1 MMRGTMERLARAG
14 LLTALLL
21 LLIGVAGCGGGGDDD
36 GPNSNFGGA
45 RVSWGEPASGNP
57 KAVVMLLH
65 GGGWQPSPAGY
76 EGQKKSAPVL
86 QDQGYATVAIGYD
99 AGAKGFRQI
108 VEVYKE
114 ARRQYP
120 DLPICA
126 SGISAGG
133 HLALM
138 LATREPDL
146 DCVMALSSP
155 VDLTTLAEQDPEDEE
170 SYDAA
175 VKAFGAGKL
184 ATFSP
189 VRYADRIRAKVLLI
203 QAEDDPLVPV
213 EQADELKRALPDAQ
227 VLILETGDTPA
238 VFAHG
243 GGVQEDAQ
251 NTVIEREFDFLQQST
266 VGGS

>member
-1 MMRGTMERLARAG
+1 MGRTTQGLVKTG
-14 LLTALLL
+14 LLMAVLL
-21 LLIGVAGCGGGGDDD
+21 LLIGAAGCGGGGDDNGPD
-36 GPNSNFGGA
+36 GNFGGA
-45 RVSWGEPASGNP
+45 RVSWGEPANGHP

-76 EGQKKSAPVL
+76 EGEKKSAPIL
-86 QDQGYATVAIGYD
+86 QDRGYATVAVGYD
-99 AGAKGFRQI
+99 AGTKGFRQI
-108 VEVYKE
+108 VAVYKE

-155 VDLTTLAEQDPEDEE
+155 VDLTTLGQQDPENQE

-175 VKAFGAGKL
+175 VRAFGTGKL
-184 ATFSP
+184 ARFSP

-213 EQADELKRALPDAQ
+213 EQADELKRALPDAE
-227 VLILETGDTPA
+227 VLILPTGDTPA

-243 GGVQEDAQ
+243 GGVQETAQ
-251 NTVIEREFDFLQQST
+251 NTVIQREFDFLQQAT
-266 VGGS
+266 GGGS

>member
-1 MMRGTMERLARAG
+1 MRGTMQGLVRTG
-14 LLTALLL
+14 LLTAFLL
-21 LLIGVAGCGGGGDDD
+21 LLIGAAGCGGNGDDN
-36 GPNSNFGGA
+36 GPDSNFGGA
-45 RVSWGEPASGNP
+45 RVSWGEPANGHP

-76 EGQKKSAPVL
+76 EGEKKSAPIL
-86 QDQGYATVAIGYD
+86 QDRGYATVAIGYD
-99 AGAKGFRQI
+99 AGTKGFRQ
-108 VEVYKE
+108 VVAVYKE

-120 DLPICA
+120 DVPICA

-146 DCVMALSSP
+146 SCVMALSAP
-155 VDLTTLAEQDPEDEE
+155 VDLTTLAEQDPEGEE
-170 SYDAA
+170 SYEAA
-175 VKAFGAGKL
+175 VKAFGTRKL

-203 QAEDDPLVPV
+203 QAEDDPVVPV
-213 EQADELKRALPDAQ
+213 EQADELKRALPDAE
-227 VLILETGDTPA
+227 VLILKTGDIPA

-251 NTVIEREFDFLQQST
+251 NTVIEREFNFLDQAT
-266 VGGS
+266 GGGS